1 MHRTGSVK
9 ALWACLGENT
19 LTSKNYIDL
28 RFIWVYRSM
37 QKTKVISQAFLEL
50 LKFQESFNGLVWT
63 DNKIGHALVY
73 LTRTKQKNRSISWL

>member
-50 LKFQESFNGLVWT
+50 LKFQESFNRIGLDRQQNWACFSVS
-63 DNKIGHALVY
+63 DQNQAKE
-73 LTRTKQKNRSISWL
+73 